1 MTHSEALARM
11 TAIAALQG
19 DTELRHREADDLLCL
34 ILREMLWDEVADMFE
49 SFDKWY
55 A

>member
-1 MTHSEALARM
+1 MTHAKALERM
-11 TAIAALQG
+11 RAIAAQRG
-19 DTELRHREADDLLCL
+19 DKEARHGDADDLLCL
-34 ILREMLWDEVADMFE
+34 ILREMGWADVADVFE